1 MKFSILFFV
10 SFFSIQSFGQF
21 DVTAREQELCVLLD
35 SVRASKTNDQKEFW
49 NVQFKALLDNTLHEP
64 TVFDLSFPK
73 LRTLGVIDS
82 PDNMVRII
90 NWNVEQEDAS
100 QKYYA
105 YVIHRESKT
114 GKTKIFELIDNSMM
128 LPGKPEE
135 TLASNMWYGA
145 LYYQIIPVEKGNKL
159 YYTVLGW
166 DGGTRMSNTK
176 LIDVLYFTGSTLKLG
191 YPLFKIGEN
200 TVKRVFFEHSE
211 RSVMSLK
218 YEPEYKRIIFDHLS
232 PETPTMEGF
241 HEFYVPDMSYDALV
255 LENNRWLLVEDVI
268 GINKKQH
275 IVSLSQINEKS
286 GEVSSSSIDS
296 KWEDPTGTGSSGSSD
311 EVHVAVLPDANST
324 NTTNKNQKTVKKDE
338 NNPLNISTYKQD
350 KKRKKEKRS
359 SLTGD
364 LSKTKKS
371 KK

>member
-1 MKFSILFFV
+1 MKFSFFLFIL
-10 SFFSIQSFGQF
+10 SISLQSLGQF
-21 DVTAREQELCVLLD
+21 DVSAREQELSILLD
-35 SVRASKTNDQKEFW
+35 SLRSSRTNDRKEFW
-49 NVQFKALLDNTLHEP
+49 NTQFKTLIDNTLQEP
-64 TVFDLSFPK
+64 TVFDLSFPN

-82 PDNMVRII
+82 PDRMVRIV
-90 NWNVEQEDAS
+90 NWNVEQEDGS

-145 LYYQIIPVEKGNKL
+145 LYYQIIPVEKGNKI

-191 YPLFKIGEN
+191 YPLFKIGQN
-200 TVKRVFFEHSE
+200 TAKRVFFEHSE
-211 RSVMSLK
+211 RTVMSLR

-241 HEFYVPDMSYDALV
+241 YEFYVPDMSYDALV
-255 LENNRWLLVEDVI
+255 LENNRWVMVEDVI
-268 GINKKQH
+268 GINKKQGA
-275 IVSLSQINEKS
+275 VSLTQINAKS
-286 GEVSSSSIDS
+286 GDISTTSVES

-311 EVHVAVLPDANST
+311 EVHVAVLPDAAAT
-324 NTTNKNQKTVKKDE
+324 NTTNNNQKNVKNDE
-338 NNPLNISTYKQD
+338 NNPLNI
-350 KKRKKEKRS
+350 KKYGREKKNKKGKAN
-359 SLTGD
+359 SLTG
-364 LSKTKKS
+364 TPS
-371 KK
+371 KKMKHKK